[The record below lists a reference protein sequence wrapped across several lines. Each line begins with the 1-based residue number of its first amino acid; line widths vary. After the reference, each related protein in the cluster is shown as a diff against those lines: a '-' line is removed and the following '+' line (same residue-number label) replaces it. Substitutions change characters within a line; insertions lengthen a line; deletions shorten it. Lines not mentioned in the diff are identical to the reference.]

1 MHQIFIDGREGT
13 TGLQIQEQLQAR
25 PELELCELPAD
36 LRKDPAA
43 RKKLI
48 NQVDFVITCLPDA
61 AARESLSMIESP
73 RTRLIDPSS
82 AHRVSPDFVY
92 GFPELNGGQ
101 RERIAKASRVS
112 VPGCHATGF
121 VAALAPLVA
130 GGLVP
135 KDYPSVA
142 HSLSGYS
149 GGGKK
154 LIATYETASPNEREH
169 LRGPRPYAL
178 GLRHKHLPEMQHV
191 VGLDSA
197 PFFEP
202 VVGDFYKGMLVSV
215 PLFSRLLPKKLAPK
229 DVHEVLSAH
238 YQAERFVV
246 VQPLASEAL
255 LEDGYLSPS
264 ACNDTNR
271 LELFVFG
278 HEQQILI
285 VARLDNLGKGASG
298 AAVQNLNLMLGV
310 DEASG
315 LAT

>member
-1 MHQIFIDGREGT
+1 MKIFIDGREGT
-13 TGLQIQEQLQAR
+13 TGLQIQERLSAR
-25 PELELCELPAD
+25 SDIELCELPSD

-43 RKKLI
+43 RKALI
-48 NQVDFVITCLPDA
+48 NQVDVVITCLPDA
-61 AARESLSMIESP
+61 AARESASLLQNP

-92 GFPELNGGQ
+92 GFPELDSEQ
-101 RERIAKASRVS
+101 RARIRKASRVS
-112 VPGCHATGF
+112 VPGCHATGMI
-121 VAALAPLVA
+121 AALAPLVA
-130 GGLVP
+130 RGLVP
-135 KDYPSVA
+135 KNYPVVVQ
-142 HSLSGYS
+142 SLTGYS

-178 GLRHKHLPEMQHV
+178 GLHHKHLPEMQQV
-191 VGLDSA
+191 VGLTAA
-197 PFFEP
+197 PIFQP

-215 PLFSRLLPKKLAPK
+215 PLFSQLLPKKLTPK

-238 YQAERFVV
+238 YQGESFVV
-246 VQPLASEAL
+246 VQPLETESL
-255 LEDGYLSPS
+255 LEDGFLNPL

-315 LAT
+315 LEH